1 MIASMF
7 NLDHRLAELL
17 ETDPARHVAATREL
31 RPSASR
37 AARTT
42 GAIRSLFGR
51 RPVAD
56 RPAGL
61 AA

>member
-17 ETDPARHVAATREL
+17 ETDRPRRVAAARDP
-31 RPSASR
+31 RPSASA